1 MSEVVGVEK
10 AATRTQ
16 AVDGPTWAVCGER
29 EAGHCTCQRSIL
41 CGAGLPSG
49 RVCWRLLIVLSL
61 ACMPVVVTD

>member
-29 EAGHCTCQRSIL
+29 EAGHCTCQRSVQRRGPALGSCVLAASNSIVEG
-41 CGAGLPSG
+41 CF
-49 RVCWRLLIVLSL
+49 LL
-61 ACMPVVVTD
+61 